1 VQDKVNAKKVKGK
14 PVKTERLV
22 IQLDNLKMKRCIAV
36 CFVLICNLLNAQVQ
50 FEARV
55 SKTTLGLNERLRMI
69 L

>member
-1 VQDKVNAKKVKGK
+1 MPSKGK
-14 PVKTERLV
+14 PVKTEKIGNSIR
-22 IQLDNLKMKRCIAV
+22 QFENERCIAV